1 MNEWQEV
8 NSTLDL
14 LANVWIGLVLIAVAA
29 IPSWLTH
36 RSHKTIRDIKDQV
49 VNSHPSTN
57 LRDDLDRAIAAI
69 EHMAE
74 EIRADVR
81 ALKQDLMAEEDH
93 RRLQIA
99 DLREEIERR
108 TGKNR
113 RI

>member
-49 VNSHPSTN
+49 VNSHPATN

>member
-8 NSTLDL
+8 NSLLDL

-49 VNSHPSTN
+49 VNSHPATN

-81 ALKQDLMAEEDH
+81 ALKKDLMAEEDH

>member
-1 MNEWQEV
+1 MTEWQEV

-14 LANVWIGLVLIAVAA
+14 LANLWIGLVLIAVAA

-81 ALKQDLMAEEDH
+81 GLRKDLMAEEDH
-93 RRLQIA
+93 RRLQIS
-99 DLREEIERR
+99 DLRDELEHR

>member
-1 MNEWQEV
+1 MSEWVEV
-8 NSTLDL
+8 NDNLDL
-14 LANVWIGLVLIAVAA
+14 LMNVWIGLVLVAVAA

-81 ALKQDLMAEEDH
+81 ALKKDLMAEEDH
-93 RRLQIA
+93 RRLQIN
-99 DLREEIERR
+99 DLREELEHR
-108 TGKNR
+108 TGKR
-113 RI
+113 RNL

>member
-1 MNEWQEV
+1 VTEWLEV
-8 NSTLDL
+8 NDWMDL
-14 LANVWIGLVLIAVAA
+14 VANAYIGLVLVAIAA

-81 ALKQDLMAEEDH
+81 ALKKDLMAEEDH
-93 RRLQIA
+93 RRLQIN
-99 DLREEIERR
+99 DLRDELEHR